1 MPCLS
6 DEYLSPS
13 KECLKCKPP
22 CDSCLGPNED
32 QCLSCLGEL
41 SLDPVT
47 WRCLPCCKDSATKSA
62 KNCCVCDSITKRC
75 AAETEQMRS
84 ATWLVR
90 DSATHTYDLSVQRVT
105 MTVVVICLGAVV
117 MFFVLFGLLE
127 WSSSSGGS
135 SSRAGLF
142 RQRALAQLRRAGN
155 GYSRL
160 SKKADRAR
168 FEVEAEKVALTRS
181 DGIEEDDEDDEEIF
195 HKTT

>member
-1 MPCLS
+1 M
-6 DEYLSPS
+6 SPS

-62 KNCCVCDSITKRC
+62 KNCCICDSITKRC

>member
-1 MPCLS
+1 
-6 DEYLSPS
+6 
-13 KECLKCKPP
+13 
-22 CDSCLGPNED
+22 
-32 QCLSCLGEL
+32 
-41 SLDPVT
+41 
-47 WRCLPCCKDSATKSA
+47 
-62 KNCCVCDSITKRC
+62 
-75 AAETEQMRS
+75 MRS
-84 ATWLVR
+84 ASWLVR
-90 DSATHTYDLSVQRVT
+90 DSATNTYDLSVQRVT

-127 WSSSSGGS
+127 WSSSSSAGS

-155 GYSRL
+155 GYTRL
-160 SKKADRAR
+160 SSGLKKADRAR